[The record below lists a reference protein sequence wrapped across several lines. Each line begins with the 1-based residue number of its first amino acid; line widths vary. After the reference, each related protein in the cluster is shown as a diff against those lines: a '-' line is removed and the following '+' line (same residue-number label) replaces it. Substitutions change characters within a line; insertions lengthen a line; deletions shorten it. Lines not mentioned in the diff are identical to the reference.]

1 LINIQVGHLL
11 MCEMMEAVKNA
22 GQNVMRM
29 HVCKVM
35 DKTLLRHFLSLKDG
49 FSESSSK
56 SIDECL
62 HSST

>member
-1 LINIQVGHLL
+1 

-35 DKTLLRHFLSLKDG
+35 DKTLLKNFLSLKDG